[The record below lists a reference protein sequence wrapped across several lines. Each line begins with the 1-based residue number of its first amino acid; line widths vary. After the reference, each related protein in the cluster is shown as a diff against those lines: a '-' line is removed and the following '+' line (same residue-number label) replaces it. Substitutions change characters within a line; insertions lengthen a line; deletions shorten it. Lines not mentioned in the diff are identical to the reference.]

1 MQIVAILLGALL
13 AVGLLW
19 LVPIL
24 LIIGSKKV
32 SGTEKMAWILA
43 IIFISWFAWVFFW
56 LLAPLSKK

>member
-24 LIIGSKKV
+24 LIVGSKKV